1 MSFQDSGGAGTPGP
15 DKEPSIAEAVQEI
28 SERAVSLIQE
38 EIELAKAE
46 ISEKFNKLLV
56 GAAVT
61 ATAAVFVFWAI
72 AIILFGF
79 VYLVHYAASWP
90 YDQVFWAFFLVGAV
104 LLVIAAIAG
113 YVAFRFF
120 KAGSPPV
127 PTMAIDE
134 AQRIRD
140 AVMPSASPSAE
151 PREEPADEPAGEKLP
166 YDPPVY
172 TGSSLDDEPEAPPS
186 ATGDS
191 SKPYEQ
197 PAREEQDT
205 SEDDKAD

>member
-1 MSFQDSGGAGTPGP
+1 MSFQDSGGAETPGP
-15 DKEPSIAEAVQEI
+15 DRDPSIAEAVQEI

-56 GAAVT
+56 GTAVT

-72 AIILFGF
+72 ALILFGF

-90 YDQVFWAFFLVGAV
+90 YDQLFWAFFLVGVV
-104 LLVIAAIAG
+104 LLLIAAIAG
-113 YVAFRFF
+113 YVAYRFF
-120 KAGSPPV
+120 RAGSPPV

-134 AQRIRD
+134 AQRIRE
-140 AVMPSASPSAE
+140 AVMSPSQPRAE
-151 PREEPADEPAGEKLP
+151 SAGEKLP

-172 TGSSLDDEPEAPPS
+172 TAPSLDDEPEVPPS
-186 ATGDS
+186 ATGDPT
-191 SKPYEQ
+191 KPYEQ
-197 PAREEQDT
+197 PPREKPQDS
-205 SEDDKAD
+205 SEDDKAG

>member
-1 MSFQDSGGAGTPGP
+1 MSFGDSGGGP
-15 DKEPSIAEAVQEI
+15 ERDPSIAGAVAEI

-46 ISEKFNKLLV
+46 ISEKFSKLLKGTV
-56 GAAVT
+56 VIAV
-61 ATAAVFVFWAI
+61 ASVFIFWAI

-79 VYLVHYAASWP
+79 AYLVHFEGTWP
-90 YDQVFWAFFLVGAV
+90 ADQFFWGFFIVGAI

-113 YVAFRFF
+113 FIAYRFF

-134 AQRIRD
+134 AQRIRET
-140 AVMPSASPSAE
+140 VTASRGATSSSSHTSE
-151 PREEPADEPAGEKLP
+151 SSTGTKLP

-172 TGSSLDDEPEAPPS
+172 SEATFDEPP
-186 ATGDS
+186 
-191 SKPYEQ
+191 
-197 PAREEQDT
+197 
-205 SEDDKAD
+205 EDQETDERDKVD

>member
-1 MSFQDSGGAGTPGP
+1 MSFQDSGDAGTPGP
-15 DKEPSIAEAVQEI
+15 DREPSIAEAVQEI

-56 GAAVT
+56 GAVVT

-79 VYLVHYAASWP
+79 AYLVHFEGSWP
-90 YDQVFWAFFLVGAV
+90 ADQFFWGFFIVGGV
-104 LLVIAAIAG
+104 LIVIAAIAG
-113 YVAFRFF
+113 FVAYRFF

-134 AQRIRD
+134 AQRIRE
-140 AVMPSASPSAE
+140 AVMSSNAPSDAPSS
-151 PREEPADEPAGEKLP
+151 DELP

-172 TGSSLDDEPEAPPS
+172 TASSFDDEPESPPS

-197 PAREEQDT
+197 PPREDQDKD
-205 SEDDKAD
+205 S